1 MEPTNSFSPFLL
13 LEDLNID
20 LLLEDLNIDR
30 WVKPFPLSD
39 TAVKDER
46 FSLDER
52 FSFLLLGW
60 NFDIDLI
67 SVLKLA
73 NESCKINLK

>member
-20 LLLEDLNIDR
+20 PLLEDLNIDR
-30 WVKPFPLSD
+30 WLNPFPLSD
-39 TAVKDER
+39 TAAKDER
-46 FSLDER
+46 FS
-52 FSFLLLGW
+52 FPLLGW
-60 NFDIDLI
+60 NFAIDLI